1 MMMMMMMMMTTTK
14 MICVVDSFTEEVVLA
29 SSPLRELMLFT
40 VSKIVPF
47 FPLSAHKPSSVALME
62 LCRVN

>member
-1 MMMMMMMMMTTTK
+1 MVMMTTK

-29 SSPLRELMLFT
+29 SSLRELMLFT